1 MLYKYTTYNHTK
13 ACEGELTCEKLSS
26 DLHTKKLLER
36 HNSRICSGNNKLK
49 ADSRQNPV
57 CVWGCVGLISYLLN
71 CIEGDRFKTS
81 MSSIW
86 SKTLFYIRFFFT
98 ITSISSFDCGELF
111 PHILTLQSIIKKCQF
126 IQHER
131 SEDLFLSRQMFF
143 LHNTSTDM

>member
-1 MLYKYTTYNHTK
+1 MKSRPLIYTLK
-13 ACEGELTCEKLSS
+13 E
-26 DLHTKKLLER
+26 ER

-57 CVWGCVGLISYLLN
+57 CVLGCVGLISYLLN

-98 ITSISSFDCGELF
+98 ITSISSFD
-111 PHILTLQSIIKKCQF
+111 
-126 IQHER
+126 
-131 SEDLFLSRQMFF
+131 
-143 LHNTSTDM
+143 